1 MVSDSSPEQR
11 FSLQL
16 QPAAAWMAIL
26 GLVLF
31 SAASI
36 LVGAGGILRL
46 AFPLLSFAVGVF
58 LYLRYPILYIG
69 FTYWLWI
76 LTPFVARLIDYRN
89 VFDPLRLVIVTPY
102 LVTLIT
108 LATFLRYFPSYFR
121 QGGLPFLLAFAAV
134 FYSFLIGLIN
144 NSPIAVA
151 RSLLDYLTPIL
162 FGFYFFVNWR
172 NYPQYRECILRTF
185 LWGVLMTGI
194 YGVYQYLVAPE
205 WDRLWLINSG
215 DLVISMGKPEP
226 LMIRVWSTMN
236 SPGTFGAFMMA
247 GLILLFSSRDAL
259 RFPAATFGY
268 LAFLLSLVRSSW
280 VGWLAAM
287 IFLFSSLKSQLQIR
301 LIITIFALSLCV
313 LPLSTIEPFSTVVGS
328 RLESLSNVEEDGSFK
343 ARSEIY
349 NTNLEI
355 AFSEG
360 LGGGLGSIFGQN
372 GFDSGIL
379 EFFFTMGWL
388 GAIPYLG
395 GFILLIIRAFQ
406 YSESLSDTFLRATR
420 AVVIANFTLLIF
432 GNSFAG
438 FGGLITWGFLG
449 ITIAGHKYHQQI

>member
-1 MVSDSSPEQR
+1 
-11 FSLQL
+11 
-16 QPAAAWMAIL
+16 MAIL

-36 LVGAGGILRL
+36 LVGAGGILRFV
-46 AFPLLSFAVGVF
+46 FPLLSFAVGVF

-89 VFDPLRLVIVTPY
+89 GFDPLRLVIVTPY

-121 QGGLPFLLAFAAV
+121 QGGLPFVLAFAAV

-151 RSLLDYLTPIL
+151 RSLLDHLTPIL

-236 SPGTFGAFMMA
+236 SPGTFGE
-247 GLILLFSSRDAL
+247 R
-259 RFPAATFGY
+259 
-268 LAFLLSLVRSSW
+268 
-280 VGWLAAM
+280 
-287 IFLFSSLKSQLQIR
+287 
-301 LIITIFALSLCV
+301 
-313 LPLSTIEPFSTVVGS
+313 
-328 RLESLSNVEEDGSFK
+328 
-343 ARSEIY
+343 
-349 NTNLEI
+349 
-355 AFSEG
+355 
-360 LGGGLGSIFGQN
+360 
-372 GFDSGIL
+372 
-379 EFFFTMGWL
+379 
-388 GAIPYLG
+388 
-395 GFILLIIRAFQ
+395 
-406 YSESLSDTFLRATR
+406 
-420 AVVIANFTLLIF
+420 
-432 GNSFAG
+432 
-438 FGGLITWGFLG
+438 
-449 ITIAGHKYHQQI
+449 